1 MKSHTTSVYLHF
13 SATTQASCYINC
25 PLLATRA
32 ILKQITVVVPDTNLP
47 LSKLAILKSNLL
59 QNGGSQVLCGLPVGL
74 NDFQVV
80 SELSVNF
87 IPISTTVAGD
97 YTFTL
102 SETNQKGIQDVANL
116 DLYLML
122 VIEFVQE

>member
-1 MKSHTTSVYLHF
+1 MKSYTTSAYLHF
-13 SATTQASCYINC
+13 SAATQASCYISC

-32 ILKQITVVVPDTNLP
+32 VLKQITLVAPDTNIP
-47 LSKLAILKSNLL
+47 TSKIGILKSNLL
-59 QNGGSQVLCGLPVGL
+59 QNGGSQVLCGLPVAL
-74 NDFQVV
+74 NDFELV

-87 IPISTTVAGD
+87 VPISTNIAGD
-97 YTFTL
+97 YSFTL
-102 SETNQKGIQDVANL
+102 SETNQRGIEGVADL